1 MPEFGATTE
10 LHGRVD
16 GSLRV
21 GAALDGPAVPAWIS
35 ATLSGL
41 YEADF
46 LDVRIVALDVASLD
60 SSRPRASRWP
70 AVLFT
75 LYEKLD
81 YRLFKSVTDAF
92 AHVDVIEALTGRAN
106 VLTDL
111 ADDSTLAAVRSEELD
126 VVLWFA
132 STRPRAELLD
142 CARFGVWTLNLDEAP
157 TCPSGPSFAR
167 VRASLVV
174 IQRPD
179 AKTGAVQKLRSRS
192 CRREPEHDVQLLRA
206 YGRKRRVVGQI
217 RENIRSPS
225 QGLDHI
231 DVREGVCC

>member
-60 SSRPRASRWP
+60 LPRARASRWP
-70 AVLFT
+70 TLLFT

-81 YRLFKSVTDAF
+81 YRLFKSATDAF
-92 AHVDVIEALTGRAN
+92 AHVEVIGDLTGRAN

-111 ADDSTLAAVRSEELD
+111 TDDSTLAAVRSEEHT
-126 VVLWFA
+126 
-132 STRPRAELLD
+132 SELQSHHD
-142 CARFGVWTLNLDEAP
+142 
-157 TCPSGPSFAR
+157 
-167 VRASLVV
+167 LVCRLLLEKKKKK
-174 IQRPD
+174 IKNHLTQN
-179 AKTGAVQKLRSRS
+179 KQK
-192 CRREPEHDVQLLRA
+192 
-206 YGRKRRVVGQI
+206 KK
-217 RENIRSPS
+217 
-225 QGLDHI
+225 
-231 DVREGVCC
+231 